1 MPGTETPHPACPAT
15 CSPSAP
21 GWLPTG
27 AGLEQPWGSWS
38 ITPAEQ
44 GYGVPLLQGVL
55 GSWHRIW
62 VAGCQAWGCRVPWCV
77 AVDVWGELGP
87 GLERRDVVLSAA
99 TAPCASEGASS
110 ALEQDPAQHKWLL
123 EPLRCLG
130 KWLGIALTAGELCWG
145 IGPLQHTQHPSPLQC
160 LQHPPPLDALSIL
173 LFSDTLS
180 VLSQCRL
187 LPGRPSLEVP
197 LCPKMA
203 TWTGEGW
210 AGRTILSP
218 RWDLPHTW
226 RALS

>member
-1 MPGTETPHPACPAT
+1 MQPFGTRLAAHRCWAGAALGLLEHHSCRAGIWYP
-15 CSPSAP
+15 SPP
-21 GWLPTG
+21 R
-27 AGLEQPWGSWS
+27 GL
-38 ITPAEQ
+38 
-44 GYGVPLLQGVL
+44 GVL
-55 GSWHRIW
+55 
-62 VAGCQAWGCRVPWCV
+62 AQDLGCRVPWCV
-77 AVDVWGELGP
+77 TVDVWGELGP
-87 GLERRDVVLSAA
+87 GLEHRDVVLSAA

-203 TWTGEGW
+203 MWAGEGW